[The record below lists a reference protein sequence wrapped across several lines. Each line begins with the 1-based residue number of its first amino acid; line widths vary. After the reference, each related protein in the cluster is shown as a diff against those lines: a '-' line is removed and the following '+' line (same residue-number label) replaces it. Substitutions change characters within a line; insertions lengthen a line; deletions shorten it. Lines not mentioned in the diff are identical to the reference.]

1 MLEREKCSLRLG
13 TQHSGGRFRMEL
25 LEVSMSQQWGGE
37 GRDGELRKALK
48 KIVMKGNREMGH
60 LPQAQWSQGRVFEG
74 ELQRMCGLMDM
85 ILCRV

>member
-48 KIVMKGNREMGH
+48 KN
-60 LPQAQWSQGRVFEG
+60 SYEG
-74 ELQRMCGLMDM
+74 K
-85 ILCRV
+85 